1 MQGGHQVARCAQL
14 CRRCGSTHIPSRER
28 TRPVQRSAA
37 GDYRQALQGRFR
49 LLQKETAYSCTVT
62 RAVLADSAGAE
73 PSQRFKVVL
82 NRRSIAD
89 LVYIVHISPH
99 VAGFKRE
106 TSGIQP
112 LLRQL
117 FLLLPPW
124 ARIALAHKISLHIAG
139 VETCPR
145 FHTSSIAFMSG
156 CYCNT
161 SQVNKDPNKAAI
173 AVARRRPHALRHLL
187 SGTSQTR
194 YSNVV
199 MSTSIDT

>member
-1 MQGGHQVARCAQL
+1 MSNSNGGPEDFGWIAVYGCKPNEFEL
-14 CRRCGSTHIPSRER
+14 GTYPRRTHGHKST
-28 TRPVQRSAA
+28 
-37 GDYRQALQGRFR
+37 L
-49 LLQKETAYSCTVT
+49 
-62 RAVLADSAGAE
+62 AVLADSAGAE

-106 TSGIQP
+106 TSWDQP

-117 FLLLPPW
+117 FSLLPPW

-139 VETCPR
+139 AVTCPK

-161 SQVNKDPNKAAI
+161 SQVNKDTNKAAI

-187 SGTSQTR
+187 SRTSQPR

>member
-1 MQGGHQVARCAQL
+1 MWHRVPAAENQKTLEKKSFRGLFITICRCM
-14 CRRCGSTHIPSRER
+14 C
-28 TRPVQRSAA
+28 TRPVGANLNCSVSALWA
-37 GDYRQALQGRFR
+37 A
-49 LLQKETAYSCTVT
+49 
-62 RAVLADSAGAE
+62 AVSAGSIVSWF
-73 PSQRFKVVL
+73 PFT
-82 NRRSIAD
+82 RSSRSTSDIAY
-89 LVYIVHISPH
+89 VIHISSH
-99 VAGFKRE
+99 IAGFKRE

-139 VETCPR
+139 VETCPK

-173 AVARRRPHALRHLL
+173 AVARRRPHALRQFL

-194 YSNVV
+194 YSSVV